1 MILLLPF
8 LNIFITIVSMNAA
21 EINARFKK
29 SIAGDPSVL
38 TCIVTGRTRPT
49 NSAYLE
55 EKAKK
60 IGSKEEF
67 IKHYICRDAL
77 TLLKSG
83 HSVMEVRQLL
93 DVGQNTTYP
102 LDATIQ
108 RALEINGK

>member
-1 MILLLPF
+1 
-8 LNIFITIVSMNAA
+8 MNAA

-67 IKHYICRDAL
+67 IKHYICREAL
-77 TLLKSG
+77 TMLKQG
-83 HSVMEVRQLL
+83 RTIWDVRFALG
-93 DVGQNTTYP
+93 VSTAVP
-102 LDATIQ
+102 PPDAKKVQ